1 MDASEEINR
10 LLDGF
15 ASLPEQSLF
24 HLEQAKEA
32 GVKVVGVY
40 CIFAPLELIRAAGA
54 LPVGLCGKRQEP
66 IAAAEADLP
75 ANLCPLVKSSYGY
88 ALTGTCPFFLASD
101 VVLAETTCDGK
112 KKMYEAL
119 AAIKPVHLMHLPHTA
134 GLPHARDYWRAEIE
148 RLKAFLQELTGQE
161 ITSDALRREIGRSNR
176 VRRLLVELHRVNA
189 ASARPAVSGG
199 RMLPILEAKN
209 SWPDLEDYARRL
221 EALIAAVKAYNA
233 AGQNADLDAGPR
245 PPRVLLTGTPIGKGS
260 DKVLR
265 LIEES
270 GGLVIAMENCTG
282 LKCAWT
288 QVEPDAAD
296 PLDALARRHLALPC
310 SCMTPNQ
317 GRYQLLEELVSL
329 YQVDGVVDLS
339 WHACHTYIIESTPLG
354 RHLGDKLSLPV
365 MRLTTDYSESD
376 VENLR
381 TRVGAFLEMLS

>member
-1 MDASEEINR
+1 MDASKEINH

-15 ASLPEQSLF
+15 ASLPEQSLAR
-24 HLEQAKEA
+24 LDEAKEA

-40 CIFAPLELIRAAGA
+40 CIFAPLEIIRAAGA

-66 IAAAEADLP
+66 IAAAEAELP
-75 ANLCPLVKSSYGY
+75 SNLCPLVKSSYGY
-88 ALTGTCPFFLASD
+88 ALTGTCPFFMASD
-101 VVLAETTCDGK
+101 VVLGETTCDGK
-112 KKMYEAL
+112 KKMYEAMER
-119 AAIKPVHLMHLPHTA
+119 IKPVHLMHLPHTA
-134 GLPHARDYWRAEIE
+134 GLPHALDYWRAEIE

-161 ITSDALRREIGRSNR
+161 ITPEALRHEIDLQNR
-176 VRRLLVELHRVNA
+176 VRRLVVELHRVNA
-189 ASARPAVSGG
+189 ASPRPAISGG

-209 SWPDLEDYARRL
+209 SWPDLEDFAQRL
-221 EALIAAVKAYNA
+221 EALIAAVEAYNA
-233 AGQNADLDAGPR
+233 AGLGAGPR

-265 LIEES
+265 LIEEA

-282 LKCAWT
+282 LKGAWT
-288 QVEPDAAD
+288 QVDQDAGD

-317 GRYQLLEELVSL
+317 GRYDLLEELIPL

-339 WHACHTYIIESTPLG
+339 WHACHTYIIEATPLG
-354 RHLGDKLSLPV
+354 RHLEDKLSLPV

-376 VENLR
+376 VETLR
-381 TRVGAFLEMLS
+381 TRVEAFLEMLS

>member
-1 MDASEEINR
+1 MDASKEVNH

-15 ASLPEQSLF
+15 ASLPEQSLV
-24 HLEQAKEA
+24 HLEQAKDA

-40 CIFAPLELIRAAGA
+40 CIFAPLELIRAAGS
-54 LPVGLCGKRQEP
+54 LPVGLCGKSQEP

-75 ANLCPLVKSSYGY
+75 SNLCPLVKSSYGY

-101 VVLAETTCDGK
+101 VVLGETTCDGK
-112 KKMYEAL
+112 KKMYEAM
-119 AAIKPVHLMHLPHTA
+119 ADIKPVHLMHLPHTA
-134 GLPHARDYWRAEIE
+134 GLPHALDYWRAEIE
-148 RLKAFLQELTGQE
+148 RLKAFLQKLTGQE
-161 ITSDALRREIGRSNR
+161 ITSEALRREIGLSNR

-209 SWPDLEDYARRL
+209 SWPSLEDFAQRL
-221 EALIAAVKAYNA
+221 EALIAAVEAYNA
-233 AGQNADLDAGPR
+233 AGLGAGPR
-245 PPRVLLTGTPIGKGS
+245 PPRVLMTGTPIGKGS

-288 QVEPDAAD
+288 QVEQEGTD
-296 PLDALARRHLALPC
+296 PLEALARHHLALPC

-317 GRYQLLEELVSL
+317 GRYELLEELISL

-365 MRLTTDYSESD
+365 LHLTTDYSEND
-376 VENLR
+376 EETLR
-381 TRVGAFLEMLS
+381 TRVEAFLEMLS